1 MKKPD
6 DINKAIEQQANA
18 QLDQQTDALPDHVL
32 AQLKLA
38 RQQAVAQASQAKTTH
53 WYESKPLLAIAA
65 SALLA
70 LPLIWITQDRISET
84 DSAPQVAAAVVS
96 PSSKGEMGLMD
107 LEEGSE
113 SITESNVGTSE
124 IMLQLAELS
133 EEDMAIVND
142 LEFIAWLNE
151 NQAHQLDG

>member
-38 RQQAVAQASQAKTTH
+38 RQQAVAQASQTKTTH

-65 SALLA
+65 SALFA

-84 DSAPQVAAAVVS
+84 DSEPQVAAAVVS

-113 SITESNVGTSE
+113 SIAEFNVGASE

>member
-18 QLDQQTDALPDHVL
+18 QLDQQMDELPDHVL

-53 WYESKPLLAIAA
+53 WYESKSLLAIAA
-65 SALLA
+65 SALFA
-70 LPLIWITQDRISET
+70 LPLIWITQDRVSET
-84 DSAPQVAAAVVS
+84 KSDPQVAAAVVS
-96 PSSKGEMGLMD
+96 PSSKGEMGLMESDTD
-107 LEEGSE
+107 LGMEPNAGA
-113 SITESNVGTSE
+113 SE

>member
-6 DINKAIEQQANA
+6 DINKAIEQQAKA
-18 QLDQQTDALPDHVL
+18 QLDQQTDALPDNVL

-38 RQQAVAQASQAKTTH
+38 RQQAVAQASQAKMTR

-65 SALLA
+65 SALFA

-84 DSAPQVAAAVVS
+84 DSEPQVAAAVVS

-113 SITESNVGTSE
+113 PITESNVGASE